1 LIRLGV
7 GIVGYGRFGR
17 FLHSAWGDQVAGL
30 CDRVR
35 IEAPEFPAR
44 TYIDTAAFLE
54 DPEVAIVC
62 VATEPATHAALAVGA
77 LEAGKHVIVEKPL
90 ALTMEDARR
99 VIDAAADTGLVA
111 TVDHVLRHHPLV
123 KAVERIG
130 REGLLGRF
138 RTFTISNYAIV
149 DVVPPDHWF
158 WDESR
163 SGGVL
168 VEHGVHFFDLA
179 TQLARSPVRDIAA
192 FRQVRADGRTDGMAA
207 TILHGNGVIAHHSH
221 VFCRTA
227 EAERTVIDLSFEHGS
242 VTLTGW
248 IPLEG
253 EVWADPGLET
263 LERIEASL
271 PGYSPIRGEG
281 FPATRARFS
290 LDQSKQ
296 TAYTASLRAL
306 LENLQAAVEGRESLV
321 VRLDEAAS
329 ALGTG
334 LLATEAAGA
343 GVIGSDRCR
352 RTGRG
357 R

>member
-1 LIRLGV
+1 M
-7 GIVGYGRFGR
+7 GYGRFGR